1 MKESL
6 LYRAVFA
13 IGLALAL
20 LGVLPDVLLSA
31 SISKWILY
39 GLLFFVGIQIGS
51 SKGAFLAIRS
61 IGRRIVWVPV
71 ATTLGTFAAAAI
83 ASLILPL
90 RSLTD
95 CLSVGAGFAYYSL
108 SSILISGYRGAELGT
123 IALLANIFREFMV
136 LVFAPWMV
144 KHFGPLS
151 PICAGGATTMDTT
164 LPVITRYSGTDY
176 VVVAVFHGMIIDFSV
191 PLWVSFFAGLG

>member
-6 LYRAVFA
+6 LYLAVFA

-108 SSILISGYRGAELGT
+108 SSILISGYRGAS
-123 IALLANIFREFMV
+123 LAQ
-136 LVFAPWMV
+136 L
-144 KHFGPLS
+144 HFW
-151 PICAGGATTMDTT
+151 PIYFENLWCSF
-164 LPVITRYSGTDY
+164 LPRG
-176 VVVAVFHGMIIDFSV
+176 
-191 PLWVSFFAGLG
+191 W

>member
-1 MKESL
+1 MKDSL
-6 LYRAVFA
+6 FYLAVFA
-13 IGLALAL
+13 IGLVLAL
-20 LGVLPDVLLSA
+20 LGLLPDVLLSA
-31 SISKWILY
+31 GISQWILY

-61 IGRRIVWVPV
+61 IGSRIVWVPV
-71 ATTLGTFAAAAI
+71 ATTLGTFTAAAI

-136 LVFAPWMV
+136 LVFAPWMA

-176 VVVAVFHGMIIDFSV
+176 VVVALFHGMIIDFSV